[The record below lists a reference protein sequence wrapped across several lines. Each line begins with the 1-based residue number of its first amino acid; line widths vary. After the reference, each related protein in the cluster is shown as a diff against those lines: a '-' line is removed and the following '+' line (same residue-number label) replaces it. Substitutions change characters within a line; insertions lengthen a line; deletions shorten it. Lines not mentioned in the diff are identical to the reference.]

1 MLTAKLKFGLQM
13 EEAMGGSVILDK
25 KGRFYLKLAGTGNIE
40 MSLLAEG
47 YVIEEVTGRYGTVT
61 VFAKK
66 K

>member
-1 MLTAKLKFGLQM
+1 M